1 MRKLVEELECLYSG
15 KLTVDTTGMF
25 CSEEAE
31 FVHDTFQNFSTLKID
46 DEKKVEL
53 AKILVKSQVSMLQY
67 KVRFRISSSSQNSFV

>member
-1 MRKLVEELECLYSG
+1 MEELEGLYSG

-31 FVHDTFQNFSTLKID
+31 FVHDTFQKFSTLEIE

-53 AKILVKSQVSMLQY
+53 AKILVKSQVSVFKH
-67 KVRFRISSSSQNSFV
+67 KVKF